1 MGIVKLSPS
10 STAGCA
16 TINASPIAGS
26 STNALANA
34 YSTILNTGFNSS
46 GTTTNQATYKPYTYY
61 PVEFEVVVLGKKFIT
76 KLDSQSRVILAQ
88 IDFNGIGFYKSLK
101 NMSVEILDE
110 KITEFLDSKLK
121 SWERNER
128 LKNIIDEK

>member
-1 MGIVKLSPS
+1 MGIVKLSSS
-10 STAGCA
+10 STAGCV

-34 YSTILNTGFNSS
+34 YSTILNTGLISS
-46 GTTTNQATYKPYTYY
+46 GTTTNQAAYMPYTYY

>member
-10 STAGCA
+10 SAAGCV
-16 TINASPIAGS
+16 TISSITGS
-26 STNALANA
+26 STNVIVSNGSFF
-34 YSTILNTGFNSS
+34 STGSINS
-46 GTTTNQATYKPYTYY
+46 TQPTYVPYTYN
-61 PVEFEVVVLGKKFIT
+61 PVEFEVVVLGKKFAT
-76 KLDSQSRVILAQ
+76 QLDSQSRVILAQ
-88 IDFNGIGFYKSLK
+88 IDFNGISFYKSLK
-101 NMSVEILDE
+101 NMSVEILDQ